1 MLERIQKEHGH
12 EGEKYYILFLVA
24 LTETAFHVWGELMES
39 TEREHHSR
47 TTSIWDFLSPMEPFS
62 SCGRSHRYVIY
73 DHSHLELKVIIINH
87 HYH

>member
-39 TEREHHSR
+39 TERESIIVGPPASGTFCHQWNHSPVVVDH
-47 TTSIWDFLSPMEPFS
+47 IDMLSMIVLILNL
-62 SCGRSHRYVIY
+62 R
-73 DHSHLELKVIIINH
+73 
-87 HYH
+87 